1 MECLW
6 HPGRLHGCL
15 LVWDATC
22 PDTFVTSYRTYT
34 IQEAGKDAENAEDR
48 KVEKYQGLPASHSFT
63 LITIETMGAISLRSM
78 AFLREM
84 CEEIG
89 QRLREVRGDTMEQQL
104 VMLLPTQMTIVLL

>member
-6 HPGRLHGCL
+6 HPGRLVACL
-15 LVWDATC
+15 SGMQHVLT
-22 PDTFVTSYRTYT
+22 PSSLRIEPYT
-34 IQEAGKDAENAEDR
+34 IQEAGKDAENVEDR